1 MLPFRST
8 ACGGKST
15 KLPGRAPAEVPGVN
29 SPPGAASKIDM
40 FKMSPTP
47 TTWVGFA
54 RLSGNAPFKVIR
66 LGCDKK
72 PMVSELMST
81 SAYGRDAVDLIP
93 AVALALTASLVG
105 PVPGNR
111 LQAGNKPAR
120 MMEKSVGARR
130 FSISERP
137 DGRCD
142 PSAGN
147 GSPGRHQIG
156 PHLLH

>member
-1 MLPFRST
+1 
-8 ACGGKST
+8 
-15 KLPGRAPAEVPGVN
+15 
-29 SPPGAASKIDM
+29 
-40 FKMSPTP
+40 MSPTP

-66 LGCDKK
+66 LGCDRK

-81 SAYGRDAVDLIP
+81 NAYGREAVDLIP

-111 LQAGNKPAR
+111 LQAGKTPAI
-120 MMEKSVGARR
+120 MMEKSRARR

-137 DGRCD
+137 VSRCD

-156 PHLLH
+156 PHKSAPICYIDPITINLLRLICR

>member
-1 MLPFRST
+1 
-8 ACGGKST
+8 
-15 KLPGRAPAEVPGVN
+15 
-29 SPPGAASKIDM
+29 M

-54 RLSGNAPFKVIR
+54 RLSGNVPFKVIR

-81 SAYGRDAVDLIP
+81 NAYGRDAVDLIP

-111 LQAGNKPAR
+111 PQAGKKPAR
-120 MMEKSVGARR
+120 VMAKSAGARR

-137 DGRCD
+137 DSRYD
-142 PSAGN
+142 PSARN
-147 GSPGRHQIG
+147 GSLG
-156 PHLLH
+156 

>member
-1 MLPFRST
+1 
-8 ACGGKST
+8 
-15 KLPGRAPAEVPGVN
+15 
-29 SPPGAASKIDM
+29 M

-142 PSAGN
+142 PS
-147 GSPGRHQIG
+147 GRKRLPWSTTNRPPVVVLFQLRLICYD
-156 PHLLH
+156 

>member
-1 MLPFRST
+1 
-8 ACGGKST
+8 
-15 KLPGRAPAEVPGVN
+15 
-29 SPPGAASKIDM
+29 M

-81 SAYGRDAVDLIP
+81 NAYGRDAVDLIP
-93 AVALALTASLVG
+93 AIALALTASLVG

-111 LQAGNKPAR
+111 LQAGRNPAK
-120 MMEKSVGARR
+120 MMAKGAPARR
-130 FSISERP
+130 FSTSERP
-137 DGRCD
+137 IVVAIHPPETACLVGFGPIRC
-142 PSAGN
+142 
-147 GSPGRHQIG
+147 IG
-156 PHLLH
+156 PITIN